1 MIKNRFYLELKSNRV
16 GPKIC
21 IELSVNIDGRRLPG
35 GVLDH
40 QEELGDNLDDVAGL
54 EDEVAL
60 PHDSLGGQAPGNVRL
75 TLQLPRWR
83 RLKNIQF

>member
-1 MIKNRFYLELKSNRV
+1 M

-40 QEELGDNLDDVAGL
+40 QEQLCDNLDDVTGL

-83 RLKNIQF
+83 RLKNTQI

>member
-1 MIKNRFYLELKSNRV
+1 M

-21 IELSVNIDGRRLPG
+21 IELSVNIDGGRLPG
-35 GVLDH
+35 GILDH
-40 QEELGDNLDDVAGL
+40 EEKLGDNLDDVTGL

-60 PHDSLGGQAPGNVRL
+60 PHDSLGGQTPGNVRL